1 MRDSIGVFDSGMG
14 GLTVLRALRKQ
25 LPGENFVYLGDT
37 ARLPYG
43 TKSPQTVIRYAE
55 HAAGVLI
62 DRGVRALVVACNT
75 ASGIAL
81 EHLGAKYSAVPVFGV
96 VHPGA
101 EAASVKMDES
111 GVLVLATESTVAG
124 GAYQKAISRLRR
136 DARVYARACP
146 LWVTLAE
153 QGIVDGPLTAAVVDH
168 DLRGFNAEGPRTIL
182 LGCTHYP
189 VFKGYLRKR
198 LPGFHIVDSAETT
211 ALVVASV
218 LGRSNSTSMGEE
230 VFLATD
236 GIARFKRVG
245 RYFLGRPINDV
256 ELIDLQ

>member
-1 MRDSIGVFDSGMG
+1 MG

-81 EHLGAKYSAVPVFGV
+81 EHLGAKYSAMPIFGV
-96 VHPGA
+96 VLPGA
-101 EAASVKMDES
+101 EAASAEMDES
-111 GVLVLATESTVAG
+111 GVLVLATESTVAS
-124 GAYQKAISRLRR
+124 GAYQKAISRLRH

-153 QGIVDGPLTAAVVDH
+153 QGIVDGRLTGAHPVQRPGQDPDH
-168 DLRGFNAEGPRTIL
+168 IPQERIAGHPQGHEWNDNEGSD
-182 LGCTHYP
+182 H
-189 VFKGYLRKR
+189 
-198 LPGFHIVDSAETT
+198 
-211 ALVVASV
+211 
-218 LGRSNSTSMGEE
+218 
-230 VFLATD
+230 
-236 GIARFKRVG
+236 
-245 RYFLGRPINDV
+245 
-256 ELIDLQ
+256 